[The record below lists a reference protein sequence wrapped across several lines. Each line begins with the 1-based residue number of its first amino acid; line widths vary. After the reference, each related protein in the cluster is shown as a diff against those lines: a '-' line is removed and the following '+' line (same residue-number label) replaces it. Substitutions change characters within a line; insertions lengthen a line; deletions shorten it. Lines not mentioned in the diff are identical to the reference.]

1 MAFDRTDIARGFV
14 ARLDKAGSKKA
25 VKELASLLLE
35 QRLHNQAEEIMA
47 DIAKEYARVHGIV
60 EAEARTA
67 FPLSTELKK
76 ALTERVKQTTGAKSV
91 ILHESVD
98 KSLLGG
104 VVVSAP
110 EMELDLSLRSKLNR
124 MQRGSI

>member
-1 MAFDRTDIARGFV
+1 MAFDRIDIARGFV
-14 ARLDKAGSKKA
+14 ARLDKAGAKKA

-35 QRLHNQAEEIMA
+35 QRLHNQAEEILA
-47 DIAKEYARVHGIV
+47 DITKEYARVHGIV

-76 ALTERVKQTTGAKSV
+76 ALSERVKQTTGAKAV

-104 VVVSAP
+104 VIVSAP
-110 EMELDLSLRSKLNR
+110 EMELDLSLRTKLAKLKV
-124 MQRGSI
+124 

>member
-1 MAFDRTDIARGFV
+1 MAFDRIDIARGFV
-14 ARLDKAGSKKA
+14 ARLDKAGAKKA

-35 QRLHNQAEEIMA
+35 QRLHNQAEEILA
-47 DIAKEYARVHGIV
+47 DITKEYARVHGIV

-76 ALTERVKQTTGAKSV
+76 ALSERVKQTTGAKAV

-104 VVVSAP
+104 VIVSAP
-110 EMELDLSLRSKLNR
+110 EMELDLSLRTKLAKLKA
-124 MQRGSI
+124 